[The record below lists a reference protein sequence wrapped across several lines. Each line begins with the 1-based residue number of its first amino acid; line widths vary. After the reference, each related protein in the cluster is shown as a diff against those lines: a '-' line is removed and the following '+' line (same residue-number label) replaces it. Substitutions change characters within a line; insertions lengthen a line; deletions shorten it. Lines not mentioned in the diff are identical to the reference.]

1 MIKMSAY
8 APISSSQIPDLPV
21 MPGLQLCFDLLSLST
36 ESVLAEHSIALVLG
50 NQAHR
55 KETLKNA
62 LQPPGA
68 YLC

>member
-8 APISSSQIPDLPV
+8 PPISSSQILDLPV
-21 MPGLQLCFDLLSLST
+21 MPGLQLCFDVLPLST
-36 ESVLAEHSIALVLG
+36 ESVLAEHSIALG
-50 NQAHR
+50 NQAHL

-62 LQPPGA
+62 LHPPDA